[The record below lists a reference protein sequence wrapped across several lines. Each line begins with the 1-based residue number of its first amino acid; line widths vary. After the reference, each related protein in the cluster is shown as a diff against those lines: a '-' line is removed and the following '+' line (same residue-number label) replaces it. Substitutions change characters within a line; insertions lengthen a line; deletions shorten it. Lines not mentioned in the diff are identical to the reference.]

1 MVTPSAATNSI
12 PASSSSTRLRL
23 HYLDGLRGLA
33 ALYVVI
39 FHVYLEASYRWTGFV
54 LPRKLWLASQ
64 WMIYGHSAVVV
75 FIVLS
80 GYCLMLPVIRS
91 ADAQLS
97 DGLKGFFVR
106 RTRRIL
112 PPYYAA
118 VLLSLLLIALTSKWR
133 QAVGTSWA
141 DMTPA
146 FTPGVLVSHLLLF
159 HNLNQNWTLKIDSPL
174 WSVAMEWQ
182 IYFVFA
188 LLLLPIWKRWGI
200 SATLVVAFIFGLA
213 PHFLLPAKYNLDP
226 TCPWYIGMFAFGM
239 WGAVIGFSPLAVHR
253 HIHNRVSWGILSFLS
268 FLCNLVSERMHI
280 AWLKLSAWQ
289 GDVLV
294 GASAICL
301 IICCTKHL
309 IDNPGSNRLLVLRL
323 LESRWAVV
331 LGTFSYSLY
340 LIHDP
345 LLALLHLPLH
355 MLNLSLS
362 ARFLILLIVGVPVCV
377 LAAYGFHCCFERPF
391 LRRPVKKAIEAEQ
404 HGLPLKESSTGA
416 VS

>member
-1 MVTPSAATNSI
+1 MVTTNDTKPDPLLSSNTSI
-12 PASSSSTRLRL
+12 RL

-39 FHVYLEASYRWTGFV
+39 FHVYLEANYRWLGVV
-54 LPRKLWLASQ
+54 LPRKIWIASQ

-91 ADAQLS
+91 TSRQLPG
-97 DGLKGFFVR
+97 GLREFIVR

-118 VLLSLLLIALTSKWR
+118 VFLSLLLIALTSKWR
-133 QAVGTSWA
+133 QIVGASWS

-159 HNLNQNWTLKIDSPL
+159 HNLNQSWILKIDSPM

-182 IYFVFA
+182 IYFIFA

-200 SATLVVAFIFGLA
+200 GAALVVAFIFGLA
-213 PHFLLPAKYNLDP
+213 PHFLIPTKYNLDS
-226 TCPWYIGMFAFGM
+226 TCPWYIGLFAFGM
-239 WGAVIGFSPLAVHR
+239 WGAVISFSKPGIHR
-253 HIHNRVSWGILSFLS
+253 RLHDRMPWGVFSALFL
-268 FLCNLVSERMHI
+268 LCNLVPSRLHI
-280 AWLKLSAWQ
+280 AWIELPNWL
-289 GDVLV
+289 GDTFI
-294 GASAICL
+294 GASTICL
-301 IICCTKHL
+301 IICCTKRL
-309 IDNPGSNRLLVLRL
+309 RGDPDANRLFVLRL
-323 LESRWAVV
+323 LESRWAVA

-340 LIHDP
+340 LVHYP
-345 LLALLHLPLH
+345 LLALMHLPLH
-355 MLNLSLS
+355 RLNLSLPVS
-362 ARFLILLIVGVPVCV
+362 FLILLIVGVPVCV
-377 LAAYGFHCCFERPF
+377 LAAYGFHCIFERPF

-404 HGLPLKESSTGA
+404 HGLALEGSSTGA
-416 VS
+416 AS

>member
-1 MVTPSAATNSI
+1 MVTPSAATNPI
-12 PASSSSTRLRL
+12 PASLSNTKLRL

-39 FHVYLEASYRWTGFV
+39 FHVYLEASYRWAGLA

-91 ADAQLS
+91 DDGQLS
-97 DGLKGFFVR
+97 GGLKRFFIR
-106 RTRRIL
+106 RGRRIL

-133 QAVGTSWA
+133 QVVETPWA

-146 FTPGVLVSHLLLF
+146 FTPGVLVSHILLF

-200 SATLVVAFIFGLA
+200 AAALIAAFFFGLA
-213 PHFLLPAKYNLDP
+213 PHFFLPTKYNLDA
-226 TCPWYIGMFAFGM
+226 TCPWYIGLFACGM
-239 WGAVIGFSPLAVHR
+239 WGAIIGFSPLSVHR
-253 HIHNRVSWGILSFLS
+253 RIHDRVPWGVLSFLF
-268 FLCNLVSERMHI
+268 FLCNLVSERLHI
-280 AWLKLSAWQ
+280 TWLKLFAWQ
-289 GDVLV
+289 GDILV

-309 IDNPGSNRLLVLRL
+309 KDNPGSNRLLVLRL

-340 LIHDP
+340 LVHDP

-362 ARFLILLIVGVPVCV
+362 VNFLILLIIGVPVCI

-391 LRRPVKKAIEAEQ
+391 LRRPVKKAIEAE
-404 HGLPLKESSTGA
+404 
-416 VS
+416 